1 MLFGRPSEESR
12 DTWRVTRDTWHV
24 LAVWWSV
31 TTGWSTAPWSPE
43 SSSPSLVTVD
53 TEPVLTICCWWPQ
66 HHTTT
71 NTEIIIAK
79 HGRGPLSRSPILC
92 QLTLT
97 WINLCCRQVVCA
109 QHYSVGCS
117 FASNPRFQALY
128 PVHSVSS
135 STPAYSLP
143 SFPGCDVDNMK
154 QLPQLAE

>member
-1 MLFGRPSEESR
+1 MLFGSSSEESH
-12 DTWRVTRDTWHV
+12 VTRDTWV

-31 TTGWSTAPWSPE
+31 TTACSTAPWSPE
-43 SSSPSLVTVD
+43 SSSPSLVTVQ

-97 WINLCCRQVVCA
+97 WINCRQIDRA

-128 PVHSVSS
+128 PVHSVVMCCRRCYFLYVWHSS
-135 STPAYSLP
+135 IW
-143 SFPGCDVDNMK
+143 F
-154 QLPQLAE
+154 